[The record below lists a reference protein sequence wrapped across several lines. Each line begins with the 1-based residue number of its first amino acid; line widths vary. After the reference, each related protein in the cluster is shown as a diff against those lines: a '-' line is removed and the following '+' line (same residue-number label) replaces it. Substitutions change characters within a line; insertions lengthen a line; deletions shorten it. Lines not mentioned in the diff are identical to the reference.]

1 MLLIVSLCAFA
12 VLYAAASWWSLT
24 VRKIDVRHWA
34 GASVIVLW
42 LAGVGAKL
50 LVDASARR
58 AHGTDPVATAASIAW
73 PGTTA
78 AASAPST
85 AETAQSSPPARG
97 AVGSVES
104 LIGPLKARLAKQ
116 PKDPNGWALLA
127 QSYAYVGDEQ
137 DADRA
142 IARAAAL
149 GVDRKTLSD
158 RVAAVSRERD
168 HSNWISATLQK

>member
-58 AHGTDPVATAASIAW
+58 AHGTDPVTAAASIAW